1 MSKRAIP
8 GGATQ
13 ASVGAALCAFIGLT
27 AAVAMTAI
35 SSATNRKKMAIFHC
49 SRKVLL
55 AVFVT
60 GTGTWSSGALEF
72 TELYLKDHNGSVLP
86 STALVASNETLAHQR
101 PRPCDL

>member
-35 SSATNRKKMAIFHC
+35 SSATNRKKMAIL
-49 SRKVLL
+49 SLL
-55 AVFVT
+55 KKSTTCGFCNWDRNLVK
-60 GTGTWSSGALEF
+60 WSAGIHR
-72 TELYLKDHNGSVLP
+72 TLP
-86 STALVASNETLAHQR
+86 QR
-101 PRPCDL
+101 PQWLRVAQYRAGGE

>member
-35 SSATNRKKMAIFHC
+35 SSATNRKKMAIL
-49 SRKVLL
+49 SLL
-55 AVFVT
+55 KKSTTCVF
-60 GTGTWSSGALEF
+60 L
-72 TELYLKDHNGSVLP
+72 
-86 STALVASNETLAHQR
+86 
-101 PRPCDL
+101 